1 MSSVDPLVTAE
12 WLKHNIDAPDVR
24 VVDATWVLPSSV
36 DTKSGREQYNDAH
49 IPGAFFFDID
59 HIADPDH
66 EMAHMLPDPILF
78 SSRVRRLG
86 LGDGNRIIVYDQNG
100 FYASARVWWMFRAMG
115 HKDVKVLDGGIAAWL
130 EADGDTED
138 LPPVSI
144 ERHYTA
150 RKRADLVK
158 NMTQMREQIEHS
170 QFTVLDARGKGHFDG
185 TEPDPR
191 PNMLSGHIPGSQSV
205 PATTLINEDGTL
217 KSADKLKNFLGNHV
231 SKQVI
236 ATCGSGVSAAI
247 IALSLARLGNWDV
260 ALYDGSWTEWASNPD
275 NPIATL

>member
-1 MSSVDPLVTAE
+1 MSSVDPLVTAD

-86 LGDGNRIIVYDQNG
+86 LGDGNRIIVYDQNS

-115 HKDVKVLDGGIAAWL
+115 HKDVKVLDGGMAAWL

-170 QFTVLDARGKGHFDG
+170 QFTVLDARGKGRFDG

>member
-12 WLKHNIDAPDVR
+12 WLKNNIHAPDVR

-78 SSRVRRLG
+78 SSGVRRLG
-86 LGDGNRIIVYDQNG
+86 LGDGNRIIVYDQNS

-115 HKDVKVLDGGIAAWL
+115 HKDVKVLDGGMAVWL

-170 QFTVLDARGKGHFDG
+170 QFTVLDARGKGRFDG

-217 KSADKLKNFLGNHV
+217 KSADKLKNLLGDHV
-231 SKQVI
+231 TKQVI

-260 ALYDGSWTEWASNPD
+260 ALYDGSWTEWASNPE

>member
-12 WLKHNIDAPDVR
+12 WLKNNIHAPDVR

-86 LGDGNRIIVYDQNG
+86 LGDGNRIIVYDQNS

-115 HKDVKVLDGGIAAWL
+115 HKDVKVLDGGMAVWL

-170 QFTVLDARGKGHFDG
+170 QFTVLDARGKGRFDG

-217 KSADKLKNFLGNHV
+217 KSADKLKNLLGDHV
-231 SKQVI
+231 TKQVI

-260 ALYDGSWTEWASNPD
+260 ALYDGSWTEWASNPE

>member
-24 VVDATWVLPSSV
+24 VVDATWVLTSSV

-170 QFTVLDARGKGHFDG
+170 QFTVLDARGKGRFDG

>member
-12 WLKHNIDAPDVR
+12 WLKNNIHAPDVR

-86 LGDGNRIIVYDQNG
+86 LGDGNRIIVYDQNS

-115 HKDVKVLDGGIAAWL
+115 HKDVKVLDGGMAVWL

-170 QFTVLDARGKGHFDG
+170 QFTVLDARGKGRFDG
-185 TEPDPR
+185 TEPDPL

-217 KSADKLKNFLGNHV
+217 KSADKLKNLLGDHV
-231 SKQVI
+231 TKQVI

-260 ALYDGSWTEWASNPD
+260 ALYDGSWTEWASNPE

>member
-1 MSSVDPLVTAE
+1 MSSVDPHVTAE
-12 WLKHNIDAPDVR
+12 WLKNNIHAPDVR

-86 LGDGNRIIVYDQNG
+86 LGDGNRIIVYDQNS

-115 HKDVKVLDGGIAAWL
+115 HKDVKVLDGGMAVWL

-170 QFTVLDARGKGHFDG
+170 QFTVLDARGKGRFDG

-217 KSADKLKNFLGNHV
+217 KSADKLKNLLGDHV
-231 SKQVI
+231 TKQVI

-260 ALYDGSWTEWASNPD
+260 ALYDGSWTEWASNPE

>member
-12 WLKHNIDAPDVR
+12 WLKNNIHAPDVR

-170 QFTVLDARGKGHFDG
+170 QFTVLDARGKGRFDG

>member
-1 MSSVDPLVTAE
+1 MSSVAPLVTAD

-24 VVDATWVLPSSV
+24 VVDATWVLPSSA

-86 LGDGNRIIVYDQNG
+86 LGDGNRIIVYDQNS

-115 HKDVKVLDGGIAAWL
+115 HKDVKVLDGGMAAWL

-150 RKRADLVK
+150 RKRADLIK

-170 QFTVLDARGKGHFDG
+170 QFTVLDARGKGRFDG

-217 KSADKLKNFLGNHV
+217 KSAEKLKNLLGDHV

-260 ALYDGSWTEWASNPD
+260 ALYDGSWTEWASNPE